1 MEFLSIFNSIGMPA
15 LILLVLV
22 ILFFMIKETL
32 ADIAR
37 MNAAF
42 KSSQEEIK
50 EKINLF
56 RNELKAEIADLRR
69 QQEKK
74 DKAQDD
80 MIAQVADRLLNVE
93 QSYAK
98 KMDIQEAVGGWRM
111 EINKL
116 GDRIDLLLMAGGKK
130 NGRDQ

>member
-1 MEFLSIFNSIGMPA
+1 MEFLSIFNSIGTAP

-22 ILFFMIKETL
+22 ILFFMIKETR
-32 ADIAR
+32 AGQAR
-37 MNAAF
+37 MEESF
-42 KSSQEEIK
+42 KDSEDELK
-50 EKINLF
+50 KKISLF
-56 RNELKAEIADLRR
+56 RDELRAEIADIRA

-74 DKAQDD
+74 DKAQDE

-93 QSYAK
+93 QNYAK

-116 GDRIDLLLMAGGKK
+116 GERIDLLLVAGGKK
-130 NGRDQ
+130 GGRD

>member
-1 MEFLSIFNSIGMPA
+1 MEFLSVFNSIGTPA

-22 ILFFMIKETL
+22 ILFFMIKETR

-37 MNAAF
+37 MNASF
-42 KSSQEEIK
+42 KNSQDEVK
-50 EKINLF
+50 EKISLF
-56 RNELKAEIADLRR
+56 RDELKAEIADLRR

-93 QSYAK
+93 QTYAK

-130 NGRDQ
+130 SGRDQ